1 MSEELW
7 SSVKRRH
14 NQIFR
19 FSKDIFTDLEIQKV
33 FYKKE
38 WEERWIT
45 EEECKGIMK
54 KIITKSD

>member
-14 NQIFR
+14 NKIFW
-19 FSKDIFTDLEIQKV
+19 FSKDIFTDLEIKEV

-38 WEERWIT
+38 WGERWIT
-45 EEECKGIMK
+45 EEECKGIMNK
-54 KIITKSD
+54 MITKSD